1 MLAIRLILRHLETLP
16 DAGRVFFKNSEE
28 KNEFWDKCS
37 YIMYEE
43 FLILNR
49 LINSSAVKHN
59 CFSFINHVME
69 KYYHTIQDWHRFAD
83 AVTDLVE
90 DYIKYSTDIDENDGI
105 YVDDD
110 DNVSLISRNDAPDE
124 DNYHG
129 ILNLLDMRAD
139 APEVSYDAVQELTDK
154 YIFVR

>member
-1 MLAIRLILRHLETLP
+1 
-16 DAGRVFFKNSEE
+16 
-28 KNEFWDKCS
+28 
-37 YIMYEE
+37 
-43 FLILNR
+43 
-49 LINSSAVKHN
+49 
-59 CFSFINHVME
+59 ME

-90 DYIKYSTDIDENDGI
+90 DYIKYSTGIDENDGI

-110 DNVSLISRNDAPDE
+110 DNVFLMNRNDAPDE
-124 DNYHG
+124 ANFHG

-139 APEVSYDAVQELTDK
+139 APEVNYDAVQELTDK